1 MRMSHSG
8 RILAMLGGDDGAVV
22 VIFAVFAPVAILL
35 ASFAIDSGSWFL
47 QKRHLQIQADAGA
60 LAAAQAFQ
68 PCANE
73 SIYKLAGQYG
83 GTATV
88 TTPQGTVTS
97 GTPLYNDPAGHGS
110 QSTTH
115 ELINSKSYFGRSTS
129 VDGSA
134 STEPPCT
141 PKAQMVDVKMTQ
153 TDVPWYWRAL
163 SSVPYID
170 AHARVEILQA
180 TSVAGAEPFAE
191 PLPTPN
197 TLTATLWDESKN
209 AALAGPVTLTA
220 SPDHTTWTTS
230 SPLPVTFSNSA
241 SGSFP
246 VGLRVAMT
254 GGSSAASCGG
264 GVTCYDNSG
273 STPKIGVTYTR
284 VWSNSGTPGL
294 PLSAPAA
301 PQASDVIL
309 EPTGTS
315 PCPISG
321 GVFSNFVTSES
332 SCTVALSA
340 KMAFTSAGGTALS
353 CTTAALTLTAGAST
367 ITVPCPGQPNGTWT
381 SAVATVPAN
390 TGPLNFT
397 LGWRLT
403 AGNKPPGSSGGS
415 GTTCTAASPCTGT
428 FGVVQRSY
436 SGAYDSLS
444 VEAAAKRSGPILEAT
459 VTDASGH
466 QVMSVSRGTSENVNI
481 TVKVLGFQN
490 STTIPSAP
498 VELAFG
504 GNQANGALQCEG
516 SAGNPKLEKALI
528 EGCSERFATTS
539 APAAEACLGSP
550 TPPVCVAQN
559 AGNGKLDKVLD
570 SAMNQRINGGA
581 NKCVNPNRWA
591 APNTVS
597 QIATQSPKDPRLIIT
612 MITDNGALSNGSNK
626 IPIRAFATFYVTG
639 WAGDPCIGLKPGTS
653 NGLAFTGDDDPGS
666 ANTGVLLGHFIKY
679 IDTVGAKETGS
690 GPCDERLLDRCVA
703 VLTR

>member
-1 MRMSHSG
+1 
-8 RILAMLGGDDGAVV
+8 MLGSEDGAVV
-22 VIFAVFAPVAILL
+22 VVFAVFAPVAILL
-35 ASFAIDSGSWFL
+35 AAFAIDTGGWFL
-47 QKRHLQIQADAGA
+47 HKRHLQLQADAGA

-83 GTATV
+83 GV
-88 TTPQGTVTS
+88 TSVSTPQGSVTS
-97 GTPLYNDPAGHGS
+97 STPLYNVQAGKTSGS
-110 QSTTH
+110 NTH
-115 ELINSKSYFGRSTS
+115 AVINSKSYFGRSAL
-129 VDGSA
+129 VDSSA
-134 STEPPCT
+134 SAQPPCT
-141 PKAQMVDVKMTQ
+141 PNAQMVDVKMTE

-209 AALAGPVTLTA
+209 AALTAPVTLTPSA
-220 SPDHTTWTTS
+220 DHTTWTTTGG
-230 SPLPVTFSNSA
+230 LPVTFSNSA

-246 VGLRVAMT
+246 VGLRIAMT
-254 GGSSAASCGG
+254 GAGSAATCGG

-273 STPKIGVTYTR
+273 STPKIGIAYTR

-301 PQASDVIL
+301 PQASDVAL
-309 EPTGTS
+309 EPTGSS
-315 PCPISG
+315 PCPSSG
-321 GVFSNFVTSES
+321 AGVFSNFISSEK

-340 KMAFTSAGGTALS
+340 KMAFTSTGGTSLS
-353 CTTAALTLTAGAST
+353 CTTAALTLTAGANT
-367 ITVPCPGQPNGTWT
+367 ITIPCPGTPNGTWT
-381 SAVATVPAN
+381 SAAATVPAN
-390 TGPLNFT
+390 AGSLNFT

-415 GTTCTAASPCTGT
+415 GSTCTTTVPCTAT
-428 FGVVQRSY
+428 FGVVQRAY
-436 SGAYDSLS
+436 SGAHDSLS

-459 VTDASGH
+459 VIDPGGR

-504 GNQANGALQCEG
+504 GNQANGALECG
-516 SAGNPKLEKALI
+516 GNAGVPALEKALR
-528 EGCSERFATTS
+528 EGCAERYGTTS
-539 APAAEACLGSP
+539 APAAEACLGAP
-550 TPPVCVAQN
+550 TPPVCATEN
-559 AGNGKLDKVLD
+559 PGNGKLDKVLD
-570 SAMNQRINGGA
+570 GAMNQRINGGA

-639 WAGDPCIGLKPGTS
+639 WAGDPCIGVKPGTS
-653 NGLAFTGDDDPGS
+653 NGLAYTGDDDPGS
-666 ANTGVLLGHFIKY
+666 ENKGVLLGHFIKY
-679 IDTVGAKETGS
+679 IDTVGTKETGS
-690 GPCDERLLDRCVA
+690 GPCNEQLLDRCVA